1 MIYQTGQLRFGDD
14 QILLPLFLLQA
25 FLDGCFALQM
35 KQQKYMNYA
44 LEIETQED
52 HSNAKTATGQLDCSW
67 GQK

>member
-44 LEIETQED
+44 LKKESQE
-52 HSNAKTATGQLDCSW
+52 SGGS
-67 GQK
+67 